1 MKRQIIKG
9 PGYCA
14 VMEDGLLMEYLAT
27 EQTDQCGDILLGR
40 ADRMMPGMKCAF
52 INIGRKRSGF
62 LPLDEESLSF
72 TGKQIQSGDWMIL
85 QVKKEENGDKGAFLT
100 RDITLPG
107 RLVILMPM
115 NRYTGVSSRIRDEE
129 IREKLKKTA
138 AEIAAGQYGLI
149 MRNAAAGAETDEIR
163 REAEELQQLWLQTTA
178 KAGQGGKPGRVLLH
192 GDPAEQIR
200 EDYAAGSFEDV
211 PETAGTAQ
219 EIRRQLRQAAER
231 KLSLPGGGNI
241 VIDRCEAMT
250 VIDVNTA
257 SDGTGGTK
265 EQHVLNTNLE
275 ACGMIACQVR
285 LRNLS
290 GIILIDF
297 INMDKETD
305 QSLVEERLRQC
316 FSYDRVKTVIHG
328 WTRLGLM
335 EMTRKRTRQAKDFSQ
350 GQSAG
355 YFETED
361 AAWKEKT

>member
-62 LPLDEESLSF
+62 LPLDEESRSF

-192 GDPAEQIR
+192 GDPAEQ
-200 EDYAAGSFEDV
+200 
-211 PETAGTAQ
+211 
-219 EIRRQLRQAAER
+219 L
-231 KLSLPGGGNI
+231 
-241 VIDRCEAMT
+241 
-250 VIDVNTA
+250 
-257 SDGTGGTK
+257 
-265 EQHVLNTNLE
+265 
-275 ACGMIACQVR
+275 
-285 LRNLS
+285 
-290 GIILIDF
+290 
-297 INMDKETD
+297 
-305 QSLVEERLRQC
+305 
-316 FSYDRVKTVIHG
+316 
-328 WTRLGLM
+328 
-335 EMTRKRTRQAKDFSQ
+335 
-350 GQSAG
+350 
-355 YFETED
+355 
-361 AAWKEKT
+361 